1 METTYRNRLKDL
13 LEQAIALPAER
24 RFSFL
29 DEAIATD
36 GTLRLALESNSAR
49 CESEKSFVDGNG
61 EWVARSVQNDTES
74 CVKERSSGLPRYV
87 SHFRVIEE
95 LGGGGMG
102 IVYKARDTRLDRLVA
117 LKLPHPHPSRSR
129 EARTRLLQEAKA
141 ASALDH
147 PNIATIYETG
157 STEPE
162 PWEPQGR
169 PFIAM
174 AYYAGETIETKI
186 ERGPLSIYESL
197 NFAYQ
202 TCLGLSK
209 AHEHGI
215 THRDIKPANLIV
227 THDGVVK
234 IVDFGLA
241 KFANTCLTKAGTVV
255 GTPAYMSPEQSRG
268 DAVDSRTDVWSLGV
282 VFYEMLTGQRAFAG
296 EYEQAIVYNIL
307 NVSPVPVAT
316 LRRDV
321 PPKMHAVVNK
331 CLEKNPENRYQ
342 TAAAVQRDLLNLKL
356 QLETK
361 SVRPLPSEEN
371 FRTAVFMK
379 GVELTRFGGLSFS

>member
-1 METTYRNRLKDL
+1 METTYRKRLEDL
-13 LEQAIALPAER
+13 FEQAIALPADR

-29 DEAIATD
+29 DEMIAED
-36 GTLRLALESNSAR
+36 GPLRPPFESTSAAH
-49 CESEKSFVDGNG
+49 ESRTSCVDGHG
-61 EWVARSVQNDTES
+61 ERMARSVQNATKS
-74 CVKERSSGLPRYV
+74 CVRERSSGLPRYV

-117 LKLPHPHPSRSR
+117 LKLSHPHPDRSG

-162 PWEPQGR
+162 PWEPKGR

-174 AYYAGETIETKI
+174 AYYAGETIEKKI
-186 ERGPLSIYESL
+186 ERGPLSIDESL
-197 NFAYQ
+197 DFAYQ
-202 TCLGLSK
+202 TSIGLSK

-227 THDGVVK
+227 TNEGVVK

-241 KFANTCLTKAGTVV
+241 KFADTCLTKAGTVV

-282 VFYEMLTGQRAFAG
+282 VLYEMLTGQRPFAG
-296 EYEQAIVYNIL
+296 EYEQAIIYNIL
-307 NVSPVPVAT
+307 NVSPVPVAR

-321 PPKMHAVVNK
+321 PPKMIAIVRK

-356 QLETK
+356 QLESK
-361 SVRPLPSEEN
+361 ALPLRPSEEN